1 MSEVIHHIESIQ
13 IHRVCISDGLW
24 GASNLFAK
32 SLYPAGVQFH
42 EYSDQKRAL
51 CGWVM
56 IQNANIIGR
65 MAAYLGQPYNEEALL
80 QLPKDELL
88 IKGKKAFSGKVFLGN
103 YECINNPVASERL
116 FEHVFNDLKHLEFNQ
131 AIGPMTGNTWNDY
144 RFKTSGEDLFLGES
158 QQLEYYVNQW
168 LKSGFRAIQNYHS
181 TQITALDVVNEKI
194 QVLARRLMAEGVV
207 FRNVRMNQW
216 EEELKRIY
224 DLSLVSFAGNVL
236 YEPIEWQEFR
246 DKYLPLQ
253 RIADPQW
260 IELAENNQGALI
272 GFAFAIPNLMDP
284 SNHGLVLK
292 TVARSNHKSYR
303 GLGLILAQQLHLKAH
318 QAGKKYVIH
327 AYMHSGNAS
336 LACSNTLHGKINA
349 TYQLFEKTLDTA

>member
-1 MSEVIHHIESIQ
+1 MSEVMHHIESIQ

-42 EYSDQKRAL
+42 EYSDKKRAL

-56 IQNANIIGR
+56 TQNANIIGR
-65 MAAYLGQPYNEEALL
+65 LAAYLGRSYDAEALL
-80 QLPKDELL
+80 SLPKDELA

-103 YECINNPVASERL
+103 YECINNPEASERL
-116 FEHVFNDLKHLEFNQ
+116 FEQVFNDLQHWGFNQ

-168 LKSGFRAIQNYHS
+168 QLAGFVAIENYHS
-181 TQITALDVVNEKI
+181 TQITELDGVNDKI
-194 QVLARRLMAEGVV
+194 QVLTKGLMATGVV
-207 FRNVRMNQW
+207 FRNVRMSQW

-236 YEPIEWQEFR
+236 YEPIDWQEFS

-253 RIADPQW
+253 RIVDPQW
-260 IELAENNQGALI
+260 IELAENEKGELI

-284 SNHGLVLK
+284 SNDGLVLK

-303 GLGLILAQQLHLKAH
+303 GLGLILAQQLHLKAY

-336 LACSNTLHGKINA
+336 LACSNTLHGKISA
-349 TYQLFEKTLDTA
+349 TYQLFERTLDTL